1 MARVQLCM
9 ADITPASFTTFGELM
24 RYLRVRA
31 HLSQRQL
38 AAIVDYHYSYI
49 SRLEKNQ
56 HSLAQ
61 VVLMARFV
69 PALNLQGET
78 EWVKRLLEL
87 AEQNQKENRVP
98 TLEIAK
104 EIDSTE
110 NVYRLPPSLTS
121 MLGRAKESTLL
132 IDRLLQEDV
141 RVLTIV
147 GPPGVGKTRLA
158 VHVAEQLA
166 NRFDHGAVFVN
177 LAPIQQPEMVLT
189 ALLESLGVQETSAS
203 TGLLILQKFLQS
215 KNLLIVLDNFEQ
227 VLSASPLLP
236 QLLRYAPSVKILAT
250 SREALRIAGE
260 FQFQLDPLPL
270 PDDGTHTKK
279 ESEDSPAVQLFVQRA
294 RAAKSDFQL
303 TDENASRVT
312 EICRRLDGL
321 PLAIELA
328 AARSSV
334 LSLSAMLKQ
343 FERRFEWLTRGE
355 RDLPVWRQTMWGA
368 VEWSYNLLTDQ
379 ERALFNRLSVFVGG
393 WTLEAAETVCSDN
406 TLCTPSKILSLL
418 MPLVDK
424 SLVIVEEER
433 YHFLETLRE
442 FAYEKLKEGGE
453 LEHTRKLHCTYYLQ
467 FAQTARPN
475 IMQGENQSYWLSLME
490 KEHNNLRAALTW
502 AIGTPTHALTAME
515 LGGALIGFWFRRSH
529 FTEARR
535 WLDQILAVD
544 LAPTAARASL
554 LHNLSIFS
562 STQGD
567 YKSAHK
573 YETEG
578 IQISRTLGDEAG
590 VYQSMDGLA
599 MFAGMEGD
607 YAQAADLLEQVLVY
621 RRQTHDTMRLTTT
634 LNNLAIATRR
644 LGGIERAK
652 QLYLESIE
660 VSKNS
665 ENSRS
670 LSHALIGLSEVHA
683 DLKEYSAAQR
693 LQRESISIRQ
703 QLGDLKGLAFSF
715 DSLAASLDH
724 LGNSLMATQ
733 LESASAKIL
742 KELGITISPAMHTE
756 NENFISQ
763 LRAKLGDAPFEEAWA
778 SGHSMSL
785 EKAVSL
791 AMGNN

>member
-1 MARVQLCM
+1 MARVQLSM

-61 VVLMARFV
+61 VVLMARFI
-69 PALNLQGET
+69 PALNLQGQT
-78 EWVKRLLEL
+78 EWVNRLLEL

-98 TLEIAK
+98 ALETAK
-104 EIDSTE
+104 EIDSAE

-121 MLGRAKESTLL
+121 MLGRAKESTFL
-132 IDRLLQEDV
+132 IDKLLQEDV
-141 RVLTIV
+141 RILTIV

-158 VHVAEQLA
+158 LHVAEQLA

-203 TGLLILQKFLQS
+203 TGLLVLQIFLQS

-236 QLLRYAPSVKILAT
+236 QLLRYAPSIKILAT

-270 PDDGTHTKK
+270 PDEGTHTKK

-294 RAAKSDFQL
+294 HAAKSDFQL

-328 AARSSV
+328 AARSSA

-368 VEWSYNLLTDQ
+368 VEWSYNLLTDR

-393 WTLEAAETVCSDN
+393 WTLEAAEAVCSDD
-406 TLCTPSKILSLL
+406 TLCKPSKILSLL

-433 YHFLETLRE
+433 YRFLETLRE

-453 LEHTRKLHCTYYLQ
+453 LEYTRQLHCTYYLQ

-475 IMQGENQSYWLSLME
+475 IMQGGSQSYWLSLME

-502 AIGTPTHALTAME
+502 AIGTPTRTLTAME
-515 LGGALIGFWFRRSH
+515 LGEAIMGFWFRRSH

-544 LAPTAARASL
+544 LAPNAMRANL

-567 YKSAHK
+567 YKSAHQ

-578 IQISRTLGDEAG
+578 IKISRTLGDEAG

-599 MFAGMEGD
+599 MLAGMQGD
-607 YAQAADLLEQVLVY
+607 YEQAADLLEQVLVY
-621 RRQTHDTMRLTTT
+621 RRQTHDTMRLNTT

-644 LGGIERAK
+644 LGRIERAK

-660 VSKNS
+660 AAKNT

-683 DLKEYSAAQR
+683 DLKEYAAAQR
-693 LQRESISIRQ
+693 LQRESISIRH

-724 LGNSLMATQ
+724 LGNSIPATQ

-742 KELGITISPAMHTE
+742 QGLGITVSPAMRTE
-756 NENFISQ
+756 NENFIAQ
-763 LRAKLGDAPFEEAWA
+763 LHAKLGDAPFEEAWA
-778 SGHSMSL
+778 SGQSMSL
-785 EKAVSL
+785 EKAVAL
-791 AMGNN
+791 AMGKN